1 MNMKKVMI
9 AAALLMNGMIFQSC
23 DNSAVAPEADTRS
36 NEAAARRGGR
46 SYNTHLS
53 GDEEVRPANLGPVIT
68 NATGQANFKLSKDG
82 TQLHYKL
89 IVANIGSVRFAHLHL
104 APKGENGQVVVTLF
118 HPMPAVMSPQG
129 VIAEGVI
136 TSASLSGPLAGMQL
150 SDLIA
155 AIEAGN
161 IYVNVHSI
169 KYPGGELRGQ
179 L

>member
-1 MNMKKVMI
+1 M
-9 AAALLMNGMIFQSC
+9 
-23 DNSAVAPEADTRS
+23 
-36 NEAAARRGGR
+36 
-46 SYNTHLS
+46 
-53 GDEEVRPANLGPVIT
+53 T

-89 IVANIGSVRFAHLHL
+89 IAANIESVLFAHLHL
-104 APKGENGQVVVTLF
+104 APKGQNGPVVVTLF

-136 TSASLSGPLAGMQL
+136 TSASLSGPLVGMPL
-150 SDLIA
+150 SDLIT

-161 IYVNVHSI
+161 IYVNVHSLR
-169 KYPGGELRGQ
+169 YPGGELRGQ